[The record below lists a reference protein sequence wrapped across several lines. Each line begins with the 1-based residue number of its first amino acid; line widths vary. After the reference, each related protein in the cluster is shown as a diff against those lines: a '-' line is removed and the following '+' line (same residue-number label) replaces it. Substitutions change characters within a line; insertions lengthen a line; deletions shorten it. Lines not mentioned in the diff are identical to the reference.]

1 MNSIKSTKEIGQDYE
16 QHAER
21 YLQQQGLSIIEKN
34 YRCRA
39 GEIDLIMRDRSTLV
53 FIEVK
58 ARNTSRFGSPAQ
70 TVTKAK
76 QQKVIATAKH
86 YLAQKKIGEKYAV
99 RFDVL
104 GILHQIH
111 ENPELNFEW
120 IPNAFD

>member
-1 MNSIKSTKEIGQDYE
+1 MNSIKTTTEIGQDYE
-16 QHAER
+16 QHAES
-21 YLQQQGLSIIEKN
+21 YLQSQGLSMIEKN

-53 FIEVK
+53 FVEVK
-58 ARNTSRFGSPAQ
+58 ARNTSRFGSPVQ

-76 QQKVIATAKH
+76 QKKVIAAAKH

-104 GILHQIH
+104 GILHQI
-111 ENPELNFEW
+111 NGVSGLNFEW